1 MANRRRCRHSKLK
14 MRIWDYLREVGS
26 ANTHD
31 IIEHLKDLENA
42 RTKKDNRG
50 GTYVYGKAQGYSYTT
65 NQVTQILS
73 KNKFFRKIGEEKS
86 TRRTIPEGSRMKT
99 YSRYT
104 TPIPVYE
111 AVSVEEMAEWYKD
124 STKHRVSTLE
134 QLPKRLADSIQ
145 TILNIIALHE
155 EDSI

>member
-14 MRIWDYLREVGS
+14 MRIWNFLNEVGS
-26 ANTHD
+26 ANTHE
-31 IIEHLKDLENA
+31 IIEYLKEVES
-42 RTKKDNRG
+42 TKTRRDNRG

-86 TRRTIPEGSRMKT
+86 TRRTIPEGSTMKT

-111 AVSVEEMAEWYKD
+111 AVSVEEMAEWYRD

-155 EDSI
+155 EESI

>member
-14 MRIWDYLREVGS
+14 MRIWNFLNEVGS
-26 ANTHD
+26 ANTHE
-31 IIEHLKDLENA
+31 IIEYLKEVESTKTR
-42 RTKKDNRG
+42 RTNRG
-50 GTYVYGKAQGYSYTT
+50 EIYVYGKNQGSYTT

-86 TRRTIPEGSRMKT
+86 TRRTIPEGSTMKT

-104 TPIPVYE
+104 TPIPVYQ
-111 AVSVEEMAEWYKD
+111 AVSIEEMAVWYED

-134 QLPKRLADSIQ
+134 QLPKSMADSIQ
-145 TILNIIALHE
+145 LLISEQVLGK
-155 EDSI
+155 DGGD

>member
-14 MRIWDYLREVGS
+14 MKIWNFLNEVGS
-26 ANTHD
+26 ANTHE
-31 IIEHLKDLENA
+31 IIEHLKELES
-42 RTKKDNRG
+42 TKTRKTNKG
-50 GTYVYGKAQGYSYTT
+50 ETYVYGKNQGSYTT

-86 TRRTIPEGSRMKT
+86 NRRTIAEGSTMKT

-104 TPIPVYE
+104 TPIPVYQ
-111 AVSVEEMAEWYKD
+111 AVSIEEMAVWYED

-134 QLPKRLADSIQ
+134 QLPKSMADSIQ
-145 TILNIIALHE
+145 LLISEQVLGK
-155 EDSI
+155 DGGD

>member
-14 MRIWDYLREVGS
+14 MRIWDYLNEVGS
-26 ANTHD
+26 ANTHE
-31 IIEHLKDLENA
+31 IIEHLKEVES
-42 RTKKDNRG
+42 TKTKITIKGDI
-50 GTYVYGKAQGYSYTT
+50 YVYGKNQGSYTT

-86 TRRTIPEGSRMKT
+86 ARRTIPEGSTMKT

-111 AVSVEEMAEWYKD
+111 AVSIEEMAVWYED
-124 STKHRVSTLE
+124 PTKHRVSTLE
-134 QLPKRLADSIQ
+134 QLHKSMADSIKLLISEQ
-145 TILNIIALHE
+145 VLGK
-155 EDSI
+155 DGGD

>member
-14 MRIWDYLREVGS
+14 MRIWDYLKEVGS
-26 ANTHD
+26 ANTHE
-31 IIEHLKDLENA
+31 IIEHLKDLESV

-86 TRRTIPEGSRMKT
+86 SRRTIPEGSTMRA

-104 TPIPVYE
+104 TLIPVYE
-111 AVSVEEMAEWYKD
+111 AVSDEEMAEWDK
-124 STKHRVSTLE
+124 
-134 QLPKRLADSIQ
+134 
-145 TILNIIALHE
+145 N
-155 EDSI
+155 